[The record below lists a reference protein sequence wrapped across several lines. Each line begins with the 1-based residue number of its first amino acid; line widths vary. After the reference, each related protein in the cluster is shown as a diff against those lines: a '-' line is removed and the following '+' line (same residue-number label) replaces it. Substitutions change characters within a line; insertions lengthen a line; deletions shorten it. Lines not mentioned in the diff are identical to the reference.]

1 MVIPA
6 TIYSTSSSEART
18 VQLTFTER
26 NVEINDMVSTEFFL
40 LSNIDWLSPMGK
52 LPHEIRLPNGALI
65 TIDNHHDLTP
75 FFSSKNLL
83 ISRLEQHKLF
93 CFVALLLVPIC
104 LFVIIEQG
112 IPAAAKSVT
121 PLVPEQAL
129 IEIDQQ
135 VMAILDK
142 TLLDP
147 SLLKENEKLSLADY
161 LSNERFSSTLV
172 LGNYTLSYRNSES
185 FGANAF
191 ALPGGSIVVTD
202 GLYAL
207 LKDDE
212 QALIA
217 ILLHEIGHV
226 EYRHGLQLIAETAAT
241 TLLIT
246 YFFGDMEGIV
256 ETFTGTALTVI
267 QNKFS
272 QQLETEADTFAVEQ
286 LKHLGI
292 SPKALGDALSKL
304 VKSKGNNEL
313 LEKYFSSHPSIKDR
327 ITFANSNE

>member
-6 TIYSTSSSEART
+6 TIYSTSNSQART
-18 VQLTFTER
+18 VQLTFTKGK
-26 NVEINDMVSTEFFL
+26 VEINDTTSAEFFL
-40 LSNIDWLSPMGK
+40 LSNIDWLSPLGN

-75 FFSSKNLL
+75 FFGKKNLL

-93 CFVALLLVPIC
+93 WLVALLLVPIC
-104 LFVIIEQG
+104 LYIIIEQA

-121 PLVPEQAL
+121 PLVPEQVL
-129 IEIDQQ
+129 TEIDQQ
-135 VMAILDK
+135 VMTLLDK
-142 TLLDP
+142 TLLEP

-161 LSNERFSSTLV
+161 LSNERFSSTLL
-172 LGNYTLSYRNSES
+172 LGNYTLSYRYSES

-191 ALPGGSIVVTD
+191 ALPGGRIVVTD
-202 GLYAL
+202 GLHAL

-226 EYRHGLQLIAETAAT
+226 EHRHGLQLIAETAAT
-241 TLLIT
+241 TLLMT

-272 QQLETEADTFAVEQ
+272 QQLETEADAFAVEQ

-292 SPKALGDALSKL
+292 SPQALGDALSKL
-304 VKSKGNNEL
+304 VKNRGNNEL

-327 ITFANSNE
+327 IQFANSNE